1 MYEQHFNLNQLP
13 FSIAPDPSFLYLSAA
28 HREALAH
35 LMYGFSH
42 GGFVMVTGEVG
53 TGKTTL
59 LRNLVKQTPP
69 DLDVAFILNPR
80 LTVRELL
87 ASLCDELGIIYN
99 PDSTTSVKQ
108 YVDLI
113 TRHLLE
119 THRAGRSTVMI
130 IDEAQNLSPAVLEQV
145 RLLTN
150 LETDDRKL
158 LRIILIGQ
166 PELKEMLE
174 RQDLRQLAQ
183 RITARYHLGSL
194 SREDTY
200 AYIMHRMSRAGG
212 NPHAFSAS
220 ALRRIYS
227 LSKGTPRL
235 INVIADR
242 ALLGAYTL
250 GRHQVTGHI
259 VSRAAKEVLGQQPD
273 RRAWWIAAATAL
285 FAAGAA
291 WAILVPF
298 GSRTPAEAPVTD
310 AEMTPAAG
318 TPAQATAALPTS
330 PAASEPTES
339 APGSKV
345 DQPPPSA
352 QPVETA
358 ADETAT
364 RLAAIDPE
372 AAEAES
378 PEPLTPAGEGT
389 PAGEEIITPQT
400 YARMQADGR
409 SEQTPSLALNPQS
422 VPDAGSARSTI
433 SRPRGNNFRN
443 QRLAYAAVF
452 ERWGVAYD
460 AASTDQIP
468 CDFAPSA
475 GLQCLTE
482 RGDWSRIAQMD
493 LPVILEL
500 WDGRPTPF
508 HAALIGMEEGKIL
521 LGLGSETIETT
532 QHALRDQWA
541 GSFVVLWQ
549 TPPGYYGSL
558 RTGQQHETV
567 GWLRLQL
574 SSLVDRSLA
583 SPMPNLFDENLQQ
596 AVREFQ
602 AEEGL
607 TADGIV
613 GPATWI
619 RLATR
624 LNLPQPSLAG

>member
-1 MYEQHFNLNQLP
+1 MYEKHFNLDQLP
-13 FSIAPDPSFLYLSAA
+13 FSIAPDPSFLYLSSA

-59 LRNLVKQTPP
+59 LRNLVKQTPA

-87 ASLCDELGIIYN
+87 ASLCDELGIAYD

-166 PELKEMLE
+166 PELKDMLD

-212 NPHAFSAS
+212 NPQAFSTGAM
-220 ALRRIYS
+220 RRIYS

-242 ALLGAYTL
+242 SLLGAYTL
-250 GRHQVTGHI
+250 GRHQVSRRI
-259 VSRAAKEVLGQQPD
+259 VSRAAKEVLARKSD
-273 RRAWWIAAATAL
+273 RRAWWIGAATAV

-298 GSRTPAEAPVTD
+298 NQGLDQKAGQNTGPVAQLDPATAD
-310 AEMTPAAG
+310 PAAADPG
-318 TPAQATAALPTS
+318 RNAPGADNSEAAPATVPDGHQTTSAPPPNQVSGPVALAS
-330 PAASEPTES
+330 PA
-339 APGSKV
+339 
-345 DQPPPSA
+345 
-352 QPVETA
+352 
-358 ADETAT
+358 
-364 RLAAIDPE
+364 IPE
-372 AAEAES
+372 AS
-378 PEPLTPAGEGT
+378 DSGGD
-389 PAGEEIITPQT
+389 EIITPET
-400 YARMQADGR
+400 YARMQATAR
-409 SEQTPSLALNPQS
+409 SPQPTPALNPQTL
-422 VPDAGSARSTI
+422 PDTANARTLATVT
-433 SRPRGNNFRN
+433 RPEGGNFIN
-443 QRLAYAAVF
+443 QRRAYAAVF
-452 ERWGVAYD
+452 NRWGVVYD
-460 AASTDQIP
+460 EQASNQIP
-468 CDFAPSA
+468 CDYAPSA
-475 GLQCLTE
+475 GLQCLTG
-482 RGDWSRIAQMD
+482 RGNWSQIAQMD
-493 LPVILEL
+493 LPVVLEL
-500 WDGRPTPF
+500 WDGQPAPF
-508 HAALIGMEEGKIL
+508 HAALLGMEEGRIL
-521 LGLGSETIETT
+521 LGIGNEIIETT

-558 RTGQQHETV
+558 RSGQQHETV

-583 SPMPNLFDENLQQ
+583 SPTPNLFDENLQQ

-602 AEEGL
+602 DAEGL

>member
-1 MYEQHFNLNQLP
+1 MYEKHFNLDQLP
-13 FSIAPDPSFLYLSAA
+13 FSIAPDPSFLYLSSA

-87 ASLCDELGIIYN
+87 ASLCDELGIAYD
-99 PDSTTSVKQ
+99 PDSTASVKQ

-150 LETDDRKL
+150 LETDERKL

-194 SREDTY
+194 NREDTY

-212 NPHAFSAS
+212 NPHAFSSA

-250 GRHQVTGHI
+250 GRHQVTARV
-259 VSRAAKEVLGQQPD
+259 VSRAAREVLGQKPD
-273 RRAWWIAAATAL
+273 RRAWWIGAATAL

-291 WAILVPF
+291 WAILVPL
-298 GSRTPAEAPVTD
+298 GGKLPVEQKVIDRGAAAEP
-310 AEMTPAAG
+310 
-318 TPAQATAALPTS
+318 ATAEQ
-330 PAASEPTES
+330 AAPEL
-339 APGSKV
+339 AK
-345 DQPPPSA
+345 
-352 QPVETA
+352 TA
-358 ADETAT
+358 AD
-364 RLAAIDPE
+364 RE
-372 AAEAES
+372 AAADPTPSLANERPGQTAQVAAAPEEQQGALLFEPAKEAPAEV
-378 PEPLTPAGEGT
+378 LTPE
-389 PAGEEIITPQT
+389 GEEIITPQT
-400 YARMQADGR
+400 YARMQADALNQAESGP
-409 SEQTPSLALNPQS
+409 TLNPQS
-422 VPDAGSARSTI
+422 VPDAGNARATSTI
-433 SRPRGNNFRN
+433 SRPAGSNFSN

-452 ERWGVAYD
+452 ERWGVAYND
-460 AASTDQIP
+460 QSSEQIP

-482 RGDWSRIAQMD
+482 RGDWSQIAQLD

-500 WDGRPTPF
+500 WDGRPRPY
-508 HAALIGMEEGKIL
+508 HAALLGMEGGRIL
-521 LGLGSETIETT
+521 LGIGNETVETT
-532 QHALRDQWA
+532 QRALRDQWA

-558 RTGQQHETV
+558 RSGQQHETV

-574 SSLVDRSLA
+574 GSLVDRSLA
-583 SPMPNLFDENLQQ
+583 SPTPNLFDENLQQ
-596 AVREFQ
+596 AVLEFQ
-602 AEEGL
+602 TAEGL

-624 LNLPQPSLAG
+624 LNLPQPSLDG

>member
-1 MYEQHFNLNQLP
+1 MYEKHFNLNQLP
-13 FSIAPDPSFLYLSAA
+13 FSIAPDPSFLYLSSA

-87 ASLCDELGIIYN
+87 ASLCDELGIAYD
-99 PDSTTSVKQ
+99 PDTTTSVKQ

-113 TRHLLE
+113 TRHLLA

-212 NPHAFSAS
+212 NPQAFSAG
-220 ALRRIYS
+220 ALRRIYA

-242 ALLGAYTL
+242 SLLGAYTL
-250 GRHQVTGHI
+250 GRHQVTTRI
-259 VSRAAKEVLGQQPD
+259 VSRAAKEVLGQTSNQ
-273 RRAWWIAAATAL
+273 RAWWIGAATAL

-298 GSRTPAEAPVTD
+298 GQNPSLGEQ
-310 AEMTPAAG
+310 
-318 TPAQATAALPTS
+318 QATADPIDEASSATTEMPPTS
-330 PAASEPTES
+330 FRVSDATPIEEPPVEQQRPLEPATRIVEEPEDVLET
-339 APGSKV
+339 
-345 DQPPPSA
+345 A
-352 QPVETA
+352 QPDSSEQHPDT
-358 ADETAT
+358 
-364 RLAAIDPE
+364 
-372 AAEAES
+372 
-378 PEPLTPAGEGT
+378 
-389 PAGEEIITPQT
+389 GEEIITPET
-400 YARMQADGR
+400 YERMQAAR
-409 SEQTPSLALNPQS
+409 NPQPAPTLNPQS
-422 VPDAGSARSTI
+422 LPDASTARAASNVIRPNGSSFA
-433 SRPRGNNFRN
+433 N
-443 QRLAYAAVF
+443 QRLAYRAVF

-460 AASTDQIP
+460 SESTQIP

-482 RGDWSRIAQMD
+482 RGTWTQIAQMD
-493 LPVILEL
+493 LPVVLEL
-500 WDGRPTPF
+500 WDGQPAPF
-508 HAALIGMEEGKIL
+508 HAALLGMEGGMDGGRIL
-521 LGLGSETIETT
+521 LGIGNETVETT
-532 QHALRDQWA
+532 QHALRDQWT

-549 TPPGYYGSL
+549 MPPGYYGSL
-558 RTGQQHETV
+558 RTGQRHETV

-574 SSLVDRSLA
+574 GSLMNRPLT
-583 SPMPNLFDENLQQ
+583 SPTPNLFDEDLEQ
-596 AVREFQ
+596 AVLEFQ
-602 AEEGL
+602 AAEGL
-607 TADGIV
+607 TPDGIV
-613 GPATWI
+613 GPDTWI